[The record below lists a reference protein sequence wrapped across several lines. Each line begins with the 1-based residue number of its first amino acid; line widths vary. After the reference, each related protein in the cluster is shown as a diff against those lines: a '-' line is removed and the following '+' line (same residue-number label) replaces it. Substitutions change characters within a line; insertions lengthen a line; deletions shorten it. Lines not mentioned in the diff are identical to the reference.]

1 MMAASLDLRRSF
13 SCAVKL
19 PVISDPAARIA
30 ANLFEEGDWAILEWR
45 DPSDLE
51 VIL

>member
-1 MMAASLDLRRSF
+1 MSDL
-13 SCAVKL
+13 
-19 PVISDPAARIA
+19 AARCA
-30 ANLFEEGDWAILEWR
+30 ENLFEEGDWAILEWR

>member
-1 MMAASLDLRRSF
+1 
-13 SCAVKL
+13 VEL
-19 PVISDPAARIA
+19 PVISHPAARIA
-30 ANLFEEGDWAILEWR
+30 ENLFEEGDWAILEWR